1 MPVMG
6 GYGHDMSSSNDA
18 AASKASAIPAWR
30 RILGL
35 GLFVLHLILPL
46 VALVLV
52 PLLGLPEGVNTVLFG
67 LSLVGGPEVL
77 LIASI
82 ALLGKDGVAAL
93 MSKLGSTVKRLVR
106 WDAVTR
112 TRYIIGLWVAFVA
125 LVLPT
130 VILFFWSE
138 SIVQIGGAAGWGFWV
153 LLGSTVVFIG
163 AVIGMGEPLWSRIE
177 ALVTWDAEII
187 LPEDRT

>member
-163 AVIGMGEPLWSRIE
+163 AVIGIGEPLWSRIE
-177 ALVTWDAEII
+177 ALVTWDAELI
-187 LPEDRT
+187 LPEART